1 MKGKIVEKKTA
12 LITIEGDQ
20 GKVNVSLHKHGLL
33 FLKLSNA
40 KVGDE
45 VDVPTEKSDASSTY
59 IDSNGVP
66 RQASGNLYVTQ
77 TNKVSQSLIDAKKLL
92 LQEANL
98 TKAIEG
104 L

>member
-12 LITIEGDQ
+12 LITVETAEG
-20 GKVNVSLHKHGLL
+20 KASVSLHKHGLL

-45 VDVPTEKSDASSTY
+45 VEVPVEKSQAGSTY
-59 IDSNGVP
+59 IDANGVP
-66 RQASGNLYVTQ
+66 RQASGNLYVTE
-77 TNKVSQSLIDAKKLL
+77 TNKVSSSLIEAKKLL
-92 LQEANL
+92 LAEANL

>member
-1 MKGKIVEKKTA
+1 MKGKIVEKKTS
-12 LITIEGDQ
+12 LITIEGAE

-45 VDVPTEKSDASSTY
+45 VEVPVEKSNAGSTY
-59 IDSNGVP
+59 IDANGVP
-66 RQASGNLYVTQ
+66 RQATGNFYVTE
-77 TNKVSQSLIDAKKLL
+77 TNKVSQSLIEANKLL

>member
-12 LITIEGDQ
+12 LITIEGTE

-33 FLKLSNA
+33 FLKLSKA

-45 VDVPTEKSDASSTY
+45 VDVDTEKSDATQGY
-59 IDSNGVP
+59 
-66 RQASGNLYVTQ
+66 SGNHYVTQ
-77 TNKVSQSLIDAKKLL
+77 TNKVSQSLIEAKRLL
-92 LQEANL
+92 LAEANL